1 MKHIKLFE
9 NFNYELIKEDIL
21 ELKQMSKQMYSFFKS
36 KGFPVEIEEKISDEK
51 LKELAHKGMIN
62 FAGFGR
68 IGPNKKNAYQYKGGD
83 TKQSTIGK
91 VASGEF
97 GSVPVKL
104 HINETEEV
112 VMVAIP
118 GNEITRLLKKDGKE
132 IALTATKGY
141 TDIPEIVEYT
151 NKIGVELQNMIKEK
165 YPEMVYKFETQH
177 GYWFIMH
184 FGYQKTAKGGYKK

>member
-1 MKHIKLFE
+1 MKYLKLFE

-36 KGFPVEIEEKISDEK
+36 KGFPVEIEERISSEK
-51 LKELAHKGMIN
+51 LKELADKAMVKLGV
-62 FAGFGR
+62 
-68 IGPNKKNAYQYKGGD
+68 GPYKKNAYQWKGGSSD
-83 TKQSTIGK
+83 QSTIGK
-91 VASGEF
+91 VATGTL
-97 GSVPVKL
+97 GDVPVKL
-104 HINETEEV
+104 HINEIEES

-118 GNEITRLLKKDGKE
+118 GNEVKEVLGKE
-132 IALTATKGY
+132 ISLNGTKGY
-141 TDIPEIVEYT
+141 TDIPEIVEYV

-177 GYWFIMH
+177 GYWFIMY

>member
-62 FAGFGR
+62 FGVG
-68 IGPNKKNAYQYKGGD
+68 GPNKKNAYQWKGGD

-91 VASGEF
+91 VASGDF

-118 GNEITRLLKKDGKE
+118 GNEIARLLKKDGKE
-132 IALTATKGY
+132 IALTGTKGY